1 MKAGVTC
8 TDDLTKSHP
17 FDGLRSELTIKGYL
31 GVSVQP
37 CCVQDRHRPLTSP
50 PEGSEKHDNETQA
63 IAPRQSHC
71 SAGFR

>member
-8 TDDLTKSHP
+8 TDDVTKIHP

-37 CCVQDRHRPLTSP
+37 CCVQDRQRPLIGRWKGAKT
-50 PEGSEKHDNETQA
+50 
-63 IAPRQSHC
+63 
-71 SAGFR
+71 

>member
-8 TDDLTKSHP
+8 TDDVTRSHA

-37 CCVQDRHRPLTSP
+37 CYVQDRQHPLIGRWMGAKT
-50 PEGSEKHDNETQA
+50 
-63 IAPRQSHC
+63 
-71 SAGFR
+71 